1 MNIDFDGSSEKDW
14 NKEMVTIAIG
24 KGRGFEESLRFVEV
38 EHSSTY
44 QAFASGIVPVYVDK
58 KNNINLVKTR
68 NKDLPW
74 LLSRGYIDIAIGSSV
89 WFDEFLHPSLKVVT
103 DLPVMK
109 CRLSVIAAKQMQI
122 KEITGICTKFT
133 ALAEQYIV
141 ENELRAKLL
150 LMEGCHEVALSL
162 GMTDAIIDIIETGKT
177 IERMNFIE
185 LDCIREVT
193 HGIWT
198 REKDRALIGKLNA
211 GFLRQL
217 V

>member
-1 MNIDFDGSSEKDW
+1 MNIDLDRSSEMDW
-14 NKEMVTIAIG
+14 NKKIVTIAIG
-24 KGRGFEESLRFVEV
+24 KGRGFEESLRFVET
-38 EHSSTY
+38 EHSGAY
-44 QAFASGIVPVYVDK
+44 QAFASGIVPVYFDK
-58 KNNINLVKTR
+58 KNSIHLVKAR

-74 LLSRGYIDIAIGSSV
+74 LLSKGYIDIAIGSSI
-89 WFDEFLHPSLKVVT
+89 WFDEFIHPSLKVVT

-141 ENELRAKLL
+141 ENELRAKIL

-177 IERMNFIE
+177 IERMNFTE
-185 LDCIREVT
+185 LDCIRDIT

-198 REKDRALIGKLNA
+198 REKDTALIDKLNA
-211 GFLRQL
+211 FFLKEL

>member
-14 NKEMVTIAIG
+14 NKKTLTIAIG
-24 KGRGFEESLRFVEV
+24 KGRGFEESLRFVET
-38 EHSSTY
+38 ERSSAY
-44 QAFASGIVPVYVDK
+44 QAFASGIVPVYFDT
-58 KNNINLVKTR
+58 KNNIHLVKAR

-74 LLSRGYIDIAIGSSV
+74 LLSKGYVDIAIGSSV
-89 WFDEFLHPSLKVVT
+89 WFDEFLHPSLKAIA

-141 ENELRAKLL
+141 ENELRAKIL

-185 LDCIREVT
+185 LDCIRNIT

-198 REKDRALIGKLNA
+198 REKDDVWIDKLNMR
-211 GFLRQL
+211 FLREL